1 MNRLIATITVAAGFG
16 VLAVSG
22 NALGAELVATAPPS
36 TAPSTDATAGSGD
49 QPGEPFELGL
59 APLSLTAPAVAA
71 AGDRPAFSWV
81 AVDGAASYQLAVLTA
96 EGEPLWAW
104 AGQATTVILGGW
116 PEAPIPEAPGP
127 LLLGPAEWF
136 VVAFD
141 AAGMPI
147 ANSVIRPV
155 SPT

>member
-1 MNRLIATITVAAGFG
+1 MNRLVATISLAAGFG

-22 NALGAELVATAPPS
+22 NALGAELVSTAPPS
-36 TAPSTDATAGSGD
+36 TAPDAGAADGSGD

-59 APLSLTAPAVAA
+59 APLTLTAPAVAA
-71 AGDRPAFSWV
+71 AGDRPAFVWE

-104 AGQATTVILGGW
+104 AGPETTVILGGW

-127 LLLGPAEWF
+127 LLQGPGTWF

-141 AAGMPI
+141 AAGLPI

>member
-1 MNRLIATITVAAGFG
+1 MNRLIASITVIAGLG

-36 TAPSTDATAGSGD
+36 TAPVAEAPTGADE
-49 QPGEPFELGL
+49 QPGEPMDLGL
-59 APLSLTAPAVAA
+59 APVVLTAPAVSG
-71 AGDRPAFSWV
+71 AGDRPAFAWEAV
-81 AVDGAASYQLAVLTA
+81 AGAASYQLAVLTA
-96 EGEPLWAW
+96 DGEPLWAW
-104 AGQATTVILGGW
+104 AGSETTVILGGW

-127 LLLGPAEWF
+127 LLQGPGTWF

-141 AAGMPI
+141 VAGATV

>member
-1 MNRLIATITVAAGFG
+1 MNRLLATMTLAAGFG
-16 VLAVSG
+16 ALAVSG
-22 NALGAELVATAPPS
+22 NALGAELVSTAPPS
-36 TAPSTDATAGSGD
+36 TAPVGDSVVASGD
-49 QPGEPFELGL
+49 QPGEPMDLGL
-59 APLSLTAPAVAA
+59 APLALTAPDVAA
-71 AGDRPAFSWV
+71 AGDRPAFAWE

-104 AGQATTVILGGW
+104 AGPETTVILGGW

-127 LLLGPAEWF
+127 LLQGPGTWF

-141 AAGMPI
+141 AAGVPI

-155 SPT
+155 SPS